1 MQHLLLSS
9 IRCDTDRYR
18 TDLDLDSLCGS
29 IERYGII
36 QPLILDE
43 GNVLI
48 DGGRR
53 LAAATKLGMTAVPV
67 VYRTNVPESLRRELE
82 LESNMRRKDF
92 TWQEQVSGVCIV
104 HRTHMR
110 EAALRGEDWSLEKT
124 GIVVGGFAPSF
135 VHYCLKLE
143 PHLKSE
149 ELGKCDTVTEA
160 VRLLHRNKADEAM
173 AELAKRHNAQQELH
187 TAVTNEPPISCYE
200 AAVAVGEKFIDE
212 HTDVFVEGKLLV
224 KPPVAPA
231 LYHGDCL
238 SILATLPEGCCDHI
252 ITDPPY
258 AIDMAMVEQDNIGGD
273 ASRVADAHGV
283 EENLH
288 LLERMWPL
296 LDRALRPGGYAIFWC
311 DMERWS
317 WLADL
322 ADNYFTVQRWPF
334 IWCKTSPCK
343 NGAPFYN
350 FTKNFEVALVCR
362 KGNAT
367 LPTPVQTSWI
377 VVANDARVQSN
388 MFAKP
393 FEVWRRLIENVSLVG
408 QTILDPFAGEGSCPL
423 AALRLRRRIIA
434 IEKEETHYNY
444 MLEAV
449 KQQML

>member
-173 AELAKRHNAQQELH
+173 AELAKRHK
-187 TAVTNEPPISCYE
+187 AVMQDMQVVNLLPP
-200 AAVAVGEKFIDE
+200 GT
-212 HTDVFVEGKLLV
+212 TDVPYDTTTRLTQEDGSVVTGEQVTHEPAPL
-224 KPPVAPA
+224 PA

-273 ASRVADAHGV
+273 TSRVADAHQI
-283 EENLH
+283 EENLD
-288 LLERMWPL
+288 LLDRMWPFL
-296 LDRALRPGGYAIFWC
+296 YHALRPGGYAIFWC
-311 DMERWS
+311 DMERWYRLYT
-317 WLADL
+317 LAS
-322 ADNYFTVQRWPF
+322 NYFTVQRWPF

-350 FTKNFEVALVCR
+350 FTKNFEVAIVCR

-377 VVANDARVQSN
+377 VVANDARAQSN

-449 KQQML
+449 KQQTL